1 MADALLSGWGR
12 ATWSRSDVQRPTS
25 SRQIAAAVIADQT
38 TTIARGLGRSYGDQA
53 TNAGGRVLDITEHAN
68 LPDPDLAGRITVY
81 AGTSI
86 DALLRHIVPM
96 GWFVPVS
103 PGTRHVTIGGAIA
116 ADIHGKNHHVHGTF
130 CAHVESLDLVIGD
143 GSTVACGPT
152 ERTELFWAT
161 AGGLGLTGVIT
172 EATIR
177 LTPIATSR
185 LLVDTSRYTDLDGLI
200 ASMVAADATA
210 PYSVAWL
217 DLMARGQAGRSVLTT
232 ARFAEPQE
240 LNHRDRSDPHG
251 YDPNQRLAA
260 PPWLPQGLLRTSTVR
275 AFNEA
280 WFRASP
286 VKRLNQVQSITR
298 FFHPLDGID
307 GWNRIYGR
315 HGFLQWQMVVPDGA
329 EQTLRRCIE
338 GLTASDA
345 PCFLAVL
352 KRFGPA
358 NEGPMSFPL
367 AGWTLAA
374 DIPAMTRGI
383 SAELDYLDKAVV
395 DAGGRIY
402 LAKDARLDPQ
412 LVHAMY
418 PRIDDW
424 RHIRAQ
430 VDPDGRFMS
439 DLARRLA
446 L

>member
-1 MADALLSGWGR
+1 MADALLTGWGR
-12 ATWSRSDVQRPTS
+12 ATWSRSDLQRPTS
-25 SRQIAAAVIADQT
+25 SRQIAAAVTADQT

-68 LPDPDLAGRITVY
+68 LPDPDLTGRITVY

-116 ADIHGKNHHVHGTF
+116 ADIHGKNHHVDGTF

-143 GSTVACGPT
+143 GSTVTCGPT

-200 ASMVAADATA
+200 AAMVAADATA

-240 LNHRDRSDPHG
+240 LNHRDRSDPHA
-251 YDPNQRLAA
+251 YDPTHRLTV
-260 PPWLPQGLLRTSTVR
+260 PPWLPPGLLRTSTVR

-286 VKRLNQVQSITR
+286 VKRVDQVQSIAR
-298 FFHPLDGID
+298 FFHPLDGIN

-315 HGFLQWQMVVPDGA
+315 HGFLQWQMVVPEGT
-329 EQTLRRCIE
+329 EQTLRRCVE
-338 GLTASDA
+338 ALTASDA

-358 NEGPMSFPL
+358 NDGPISFPL

-374 DIPAMTRGI
+374 DIPANTRGI
-383 SAELDYLDKAVV
+383 GAELDYLDKAVI

-424 RHIRAQ
+424 RQVRAD